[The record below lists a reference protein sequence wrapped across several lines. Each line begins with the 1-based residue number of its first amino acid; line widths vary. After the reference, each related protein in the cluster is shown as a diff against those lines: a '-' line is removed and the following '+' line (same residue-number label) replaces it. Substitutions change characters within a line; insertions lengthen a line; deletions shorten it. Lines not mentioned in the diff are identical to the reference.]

1 MLLRVVLTLKE
12 LTDCLKRY
20 RSKSDYTVDTADKLY
35 VKETYGILW
44 KDRGEAS
51 NSGLSVRNS
60 LGSLLERV
68 NLFLTDG

>member
-20 RSKSDYTVDTADKLY
+20 RNKSDYTVDTADKLY

-44 KDRGEAS
+44 KDREESS
-51 NSGLSVRNS
+51 NSSLSVKEQPGEPLRKGEFVFN
-60 LGSLLERV
+60 
-68 NLFLTDG
+68 